1 MSIRD
6 SEKEAEFLEM
16 KSSTYPT
23 SNSGESLT
31 KKLEQTHQD
40 LRTML
45 TNYQFRHSKKQSIE
59 IQDLRK
65 VSKQNYKLV

>member
-31 KKLEQTHQD
+31 GANTSGLKNNVD
-40 LRTML
+40 
-45 TNYQFRHSKKQSIE
+45 
-59 IQDLRK
+59 
-65 VSKQNYKLV
+65 